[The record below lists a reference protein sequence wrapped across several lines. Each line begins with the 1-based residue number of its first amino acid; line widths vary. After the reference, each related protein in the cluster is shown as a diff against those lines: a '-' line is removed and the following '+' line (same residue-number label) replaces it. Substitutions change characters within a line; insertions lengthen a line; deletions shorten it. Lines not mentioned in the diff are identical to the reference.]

1 MLYFCRKNFL
11 FSFHKITSIIFKGE
25 KNMLKHFAFLFT
37 FLFGIGS
44 SYGQYMEFTDITKL
58 LELAKNRAEVEH
70 FLKINGFEFYNLE
83 YLLEEDDDEDDTT
96 HYQLDYVKHL
106 YEDEYYIR
114 VSCDYDDEIYTAG
127 EYSSN
132 PARWDYYILTLADAD
147 MEPKDAWDNGRGQEG
162 FEFEVG
168 DYNITL
174 RKDRVDDGSLMYKFW
189 IISFEDY

>member
-1 MLYFCRKNFL
+1 
-11 FSFHKITSIIFKGE
+11 
-25 KNMLKHFAFLFT
+25 MLKHFLFLFV
-37 FLFGIGS
+37 FLSGIGS
-44 SYGQYMEFTDITKL
+44 SYAQYLEFTDITKL
-58 LELAKNRAEVEH
+58 LELAKNRAEAEE
-70 FLKINGFEFYNLE
+70 FLRMKGFEYYNLE

-132 PARWDYYILTLADAD
+132 PDRWDYYILTLADAD
-147 MEPKDAWDNGRGQEG
+147 LEPKDSWDNGRGQEG